1 MDWKG
6 DRMKRDVE
14 AEMKNEY
21 ILFKFHKIYR
31 I

>member
-6 DRMKRDVE
+6 DRMKRDE
-14 AEMKNEY
+14 AEMNNEY
-21 ILFKFHKIYR
+21 ILFKSHKNYR